1 MYSSTDLGN
10 SPLASTIISPASSD
24 VMATF
29 HSTNGTLESFVT
41 SIYLI
46 GYVCGPLF
54 IAPLSELYGRSPA
67 YNVCNL
73 LFFVFSIACAVANNL
88 SALLVFRLL
97 AGIAASCPITIG
109 SATIADTIP
118 IERRG
123 LAMVF
128 WISGPLLGPTIG
140 PLGMSLW
147 TCSNPCLTM
156 YSWRISCTIKRME
169 MGILVDVDSCMPPP
183 L

>member
-1 MYSSTDLGN
+1 
-10 SPLASTIISPASSD
+10 
-24 VMATF
+24 MAAF
-29 HSTNGTLESFVT
+29 HSTSGTLEAFVT

-46 GYVCGPLF
+46 GYVFGPLF
-54 IAPLSELYGRSPA
+54 IAPLSELYGRSPL

-73 LFFVFSIACAVANNL
+73 VFLIFSIACAVANNL
-88 SALLVFRLL
+88 SALLVFRLF

-128 WISGPLLGPTIG
+128 WISGPLVGPTVG
-140 PLGMSLW
+140 PLGKSI
-147 TCSNPCLTM
+147 TA
-156 YSWRISCTIKRME
+156 
-169 MGILVDVDSCMPPP
+169 
-183 L
+183 